1 VSLQAIRNALYAQ
14 LITCGPYAASEIS
27 TCSFNVLET
36 AATCAIVYLPG
47 NGTTFEELTGTA
59 TSGLDEKHWSIS
71 GGVYIR
77 DSGDPQRLLNLV
89 WQAHD
94 DLWNTIQKDRRL
106 GGAADNARLLSMAF
120 DPRIGTEAGGAF
132 WAEVR
137 WQLRADELDSF

>member
-14 LITCGPYAASEIS
+14 LS
-27 TCSFNVLET
+27 TCSFSVLET

-47 NGTTFEELTGTA
+47 NGTTFEEMTGTPTA
-59 TSGLDEKHWSIS
+59 GLDYKHWAIS

-94 DLWNTIQKDRRL
+94 DLWDTIQKDRRL
-106 GGAADNARLLSMAF
+106 GGAADNARLVSMAF